1 MKLKADILLTTQ
13 LSPMID
19 YSNMLPYDDV
29 YLYIIQVY
37 NLFTNFNSRLNFVTI

>member
-29 YLYIIQVY
+29 YLYIISLQFIY
-37 NLFTNFNSRLNFVTI
+37 QFQF